1 MEWHHHRL
9 QEMHKEQQEQQAL
22 VGVVELQPV
31 ARVSGQR
38 ARNVDQVVLLH
49 TMCAWCHTLA
59 VVSSSVPQQRVL
71 VLNVLGTKS
80 ATPTTLSSAVV
91 IVSKVNAPFVIHKL
105 L

>member
-1 MEWHHHRL
+1 MEQHHHRL
-9 QEMHKEQQEQQAL
+9 QEMHKKQQEQQAL
-22 VGVVELQPV
+22 VGVVELQQV
-31 ARVSGQR
+31 ARVSGQH
-38 ARNVDQVVLLH
+38 ARNVGQVVLLH

-59 VVSSSVPQQRVL
+59 VVSSSVLQQRVL

-91 IVSKVNAPFVIHKL
+91 IVSKVNAWFVIHEL